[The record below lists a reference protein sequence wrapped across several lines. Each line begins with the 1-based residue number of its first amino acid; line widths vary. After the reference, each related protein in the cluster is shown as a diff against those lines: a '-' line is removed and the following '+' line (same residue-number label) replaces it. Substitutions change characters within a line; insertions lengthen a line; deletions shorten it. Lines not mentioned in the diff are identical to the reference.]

1 MALLSTKLH
10 HNPRLQFW
18 KMLMNFHEFLEEKK
32 IIKWVFTLNLF
43 FRKSTNAIDFRPI

>member
-32 IIKWVFTLNLF
+32 NNKMGFYV
-43 FRKSTNAIDFRPI
+43 KSIFP